1 VVVEFHNQDTS
12 CLLYIRVKDSRLQ
25 IKSEGKKLKHVCA
38 AHEEAEAVDR
48 IMRSYKTHS
57 PELVSVKRLG
67 VLPVKLKR

>member
-1 VVVEFHNQDTS
+1 MP
-12 CLLYIRVKDSRLQ
+12 YLQ
-25 IKSEGKKLKHVCA
+25 LRQRFEITIKYKGQKLKHVCA

-67 VLPVKLKR
+67 VMPVKLKR

>member
-1 VVVEFHNQDTS
+1 MS
-12 CLLYIRVKDSRLQ
+12 SLQ
-25 IKSEGKKLKHVCA
+25 LRQRFEITIKSKGQKLKHVCA